1 MRLGRATAPSPAGT
15 QAGAPTADAAEME
28 AQDTDR
34 PEPDAAAGARGP
46 GLGRAAGTAGDAE
59 RLAAC
64 LALADPSGPALP
76 RVAAD
81 AAQQALELAARLQR
95 PVDEGRAGAWLC
107 SQLLRLGRFADLQ
120 KHAPGLLRRLEHEDL
135 LPERHE
141 LLRVLTLAACE
152 TGAFDVALDAAQQLQ
167 RTTLALNEPGA
178 ALSAA
183 FAQAACF
190 DRLGDAWQS
199 VRLLSD
205 AVAAH
210 GADAPDRPLMMALN
224 ALCAISLNE
233 FHLLRGTVPRADEEA
248 VLERGRRAGEQARAL
263 LQQLRDPTY
272 EVAVNGNL
280 GETLLH
286 LGELDAGQAAVD
298 LAFELALQR
307 GLKAHGWRITCSL
320 GEGQLYAGRPA
331 QALAL
336 VERLLQEMGG
346 EAPPQTEIRA
356 RHVAHRACRALGRFE
371 QALAHFDL
379 VERLERRRTTT
390 QLRAQSQLF
399 VTRTEAARA
408 LWQAREA
415 RQDALQHQ
423 QRAAELAERAE
434 RDPLTGL
441 GNRRRLERL
450 CAELLPAAARDGSP
464 LAVALLDVD
473 HFKQVNDQLGHGAGD
488 RVLVALARALRDNTR
503 GGDIVARYGGE
514 EFVVV
519 VPGLEPALAAEVVER
534 LRRRLGEQ
542 DWVTI
547 VGSDCTVTVSAG
559 LASAPA
565 YELPLLLQRA
575 DEALYR
581 AKRGG
586 RDRLCVAE

>member
-1 MRLGRATAPSPAGT
+1 
-15 QAGAPTADAAEME
+15 ME
-28 AQDTDR
+28 AQDTETPADSVDEAADR
-34 PEPDAAAGARGP
+34 SPA
-46 GLGRAAGTAGDAE
+46 TASM
-59 RLAAC
+59 RLRAC
-64 LALADPSGPALP
+64 LALADPAGDALPGPAAE
-76 RVAAD
+76 AAR
-81 AAQQALELAARLQR
+81 QALQLAERLGLAVEQA
-95 PVDEGRAGAWLC
+95 RAGAWLC
-107 SQLLRLGRFADLQ
+107 SQLLRLGRFADVQ
-120 KHAPGLLRRLEHEDL
+120 EQAPRLLPRLEQDAL
-135 LPERHE
+135 TAERHE

-152 TGAFDVALDAAQQLQ
+152 NGSFDVALDAAQQLQ
-167 RTTLALNEPGA
+167 RTTLAINEPGA

-199 VRLLSD
+199 VRLLSE
-205 AVAAH
+205 AIATH
-210 GADAPDRPLMMALN
+210 GPEAPDRPLMVALN

-233 FHLLRGTVPRADEEA
+233 YHLLRGTVPRAEELA
-248 VLERGRRAGEQARAL
+248 VLERGRHAGDQDRAL
-263 LQQLRDPTY
+263 LQRLRDPIY
-272 EVAVNGNL
+272 EVAIHGNL

-286 LGELDAGQAAVD
+286 IGEIDAGQRALD
-298 LAFELALQR
+298 LAVELALQR
-307 GLKAHGWRITCSL
+307 GLKAYGWRIRCSL
-320 GEGQLYAGRPA
+320 GEGLLYAARPA
-331 QALAL
+331 QALAG
-336 VERLLQEMGG
+336 VEALLLEMGSA
-346 EAPPQTEIRA
+346 APPQTEIRA

-415 RQDALQHQ
+415 RQDAQQHRR
-423 QRAAELAERAE
+423 RAAELAERAE

-441 GNRRRLERL
+441 GNRRRLERG
-450 CAELLPAAARDGSP
+450 CAELLPASARDGTP

-473 HFKQVNDQLGHGAGD
+473 HFKQVNDRLGHAAGD
-488 RVLVALARALRDNTR
+488 RVLVALAQALRDGTR
-503 GGDIVARYGGE
+503 ASDIVARYGGE

-519 VPGLEPALAAEVVER
+519 MPGLDPAQAADVAER
-534 LRRRLGEQ
+534 LRARLGAQ
-542 DWVTI
+542 DWAAVL
-547 VGSDCTVTVSAG
+547 GEGAGLSVSAG

-586 RDRLCVAE
+586 RDRLCVAD